1 MRSRETRERAE
12 AAENPK
18 GERNHPGGQER
29 RDGCRRNAPK
39 MVASGSLGREDRR
52 ARLLRPV
59 MFHSRSRLNAG
70 ENALLMVSA
79 ERTCGDTHAA
89 KSPQ

>member
-1 MRSRETRERAE
+1 MRSGETRERAE

-18 GERNHPGGQER
+18 GERNHPGGQKR

-52 ARLLRPV
+52 AGFLPRVL
-59 MFHSRSRLNAG
+59 FHTRSRLNAG
-70 ENALLMVSA
+70 ENALLN
-79 ERTCGDTHAA
+79 G
-89 KSPQ
+89 